1 MNYEVVPIE
10 QVINNPDNPRV
21 LKDDRYETL
30 KRSLSEFPEML
41 SKRPLVVVKVGRKKH
56 MVLGGNARLK
66 ACVELGMR
74 EVPVIH
80 ADEWSEEQRKAFII
94 KDNVNFGDWDWEALA
109 NVWNTDELKDWGL
122 EVKELEPVP
131 DYALL
136 DDTSVDNTIQTME
149 GGVKRAIMIEF
160 NPEDYNEAFELVK
173 QCRQRGFYVGQ
184 LVIDKLKV
192 ELDTNELD
200 IR

>member
-1 MNYEVVPIE
+1 MNAELLPIQSVVP
-10 QVINNPDNPRV
+10 NPENPRV
-21 LKDDRYETL
+21 LKDDRFAKL
-30 KRSLSEFPEML
+30 KQSIADFPEML
-41 SKRPLVVVKVGRKKH
+41 RKRPLVVVKVGRKKH

-66 ACVELGMR
+66 ACVELGLN

-80 ADEWSEEQRKAFII
+80 ADDWSEEQRKQFII
-94 KDNVNFGDWDWEALA
+94 KDNVNYGDWDWESLA

-122 EVKELEPVP
+122 EVKEFEATP

-136 DDTSVDNTIQTME
+136 DDTSVDTTIQTME

-184 LVIDKLKV
+184 LVIDKLKA